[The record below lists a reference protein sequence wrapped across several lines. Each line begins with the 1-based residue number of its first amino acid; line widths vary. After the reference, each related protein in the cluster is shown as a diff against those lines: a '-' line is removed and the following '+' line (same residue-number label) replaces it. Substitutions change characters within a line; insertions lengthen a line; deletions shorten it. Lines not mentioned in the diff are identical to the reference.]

1 MTDPFQRLSEEQ
13 REKLGR
19 GKQPK
24 WTGPMLAT
32 LVHEPFSDPQWLF
45 ERKLDGERVL
55 AFRTRDGVRLMTRN
69 RKQINNTYP
78 ELAEALERQ
87 PAKDFIADGE
97 VVAFDGAVTSFS
109 RLQKRM
115 QIRDRE
121 EARRSPVAV
130 YFYLF
135 DLLHLAGH
143 DVTQLPLRVRKTLL
157 RDSIDFAGRL
167 RYTPHRNETGKAYL
181 RQACEKGW
189 EGLIAKKADSPYRH
203 SRSRDWLKFKCSRGQ
218 EMVIAGFTEPK
229 GSRTGFGALLLG
241 YYESGELQYAGRV
254 GTGFDEAEL
263 RRLHARLKSITRSS
277 SPFADADIAEKEV
290 TFVQPKLVA
299 EIGFTEWTHEGKLRH
314 PRYLGLRRDKK
325 PREVV
330 RERPAD

>member
-1 MTDPFQRLSEEQ
+1 MNDLLERLSREDRDKLRRREQ
-13 REKLGR
+13 P
-19 GKQPK
+19 Q

-32 LVHEPFSDPQWLF
+32 LVHEAFSDSDWIY

-55 AFRTRDGVRLMTRN
+55 VFRQAGGVRLMTRN
-69 RKQINNTYP
+69 QKQINDTYP
-78 ELAEALERQ
+78 ELADALEEQ

-97 VVAFDGAVTSFS
+97 VVAFAGAVTSFS

-121 EARRSPVAV
+121 EARQSRVGV
-130 YFYLF
+130 YLYLF
-135 DLLHLAGH
+135 DLLHFDGYDLTRLA
-143 DVTQLPLRVRKTLL
+143 LRARKDLLRKTVEF
-157 RDSIDFAGRL
+157 SGRL
-167 RYTPHRNETGKAYL
+167 RYTPHRNESGEAYL
-181 RQACEKGW
+181 EEACEKGW

-203 SRSRDWLKFKCSRGQ
+203 SRSRDWLKLKCSRGQ

-241 YYESGELQYAGRV
+241 YYEDDELRYAGRV
-254 GTGFDEAEL
+254 GTGFDEDEL
-263 RRLHARLKSITRSS
+263 ERLHKRLKPLSRKS
-277 SPFADADIAEKEV
+277 SPFADEEIADKGV

-299 EIGFTEWTHEGKLRH
+299 EIAFTEWTHEGKLRH

-325 PREVV
+325 AREVV
-330 RERPAD
+330 RERPSG